1 MGQKDS
7 ATGVKPDFDN
17 ENLLVDRV
25 RRAVGVVFVGTAL
38 LALGE
43 LLLRF
48 GENPWI
54 TVSQVV
60 CLAALLGLLL
70 ILPRTR
76 HRRARIGVALLSTAI
91 AATTSATIAVLSGQS
106 TTSMIVLVGLAMG
119 AAAFVPWGGTAQL
132 IAVSFLGL
140 AYPVE
145 IYLNNGGRI
154 PLAHSRELVG
164 LYVVLAGSVYLANE
178 IERHRRIAAREQA
191 QRREREAEIERQR
204 AFLFQV
210 IDINPHLVFAK
221 DREGRFTLANQAVAE
236 IYGSRVGDLIGKT
249 DADFNPNVEEVANFR
264 RDDLEVID
272 NKQQKYIAEEVITD
286 ASGQRRFLETIK
298 RPLVGVDGHA
308 DQLLG
313 VATDITIRRIAE
325 ERLREEGKITATLA
339 HVGREIIGSLS
350 RPGALPRLCQLT
362 AEVLGGD
369 RAIMW
374 FLEPELG
381 AFVPA
386 ASYGSLPE
394 RWEAMRVLR
403 IARDVFMQWHG
414 GLAEGEPRFVT
425 REEVERRAPAPLRGM
440 IPDCQRFVSIPLM
453 RGGDVN
459 GALVLGFDQRPDPPT
474 AAQIRIAQ
482 GIAQLAS
489 LALENARLVDELDR
503 ANQLKSEFVATM
515 SHELRTPLNVILG
528 YDTLLR
534 DGAMGE
540 VNQEQKQTLE
550 RIHENALQ
558 LLSLVTAT
566 LDMSRLEAG
575 QVHVDVRQVD
585 LSNVMAE
592 LEAQMY
598 EARSKPGVRLKW
610 KVDAN
615 VPLLYTDAVKLKV
628 ILTNLVSNALK
639 FTNEG
644 QVTARAEAVGDQVQ
658 IEVVDTGIGI
668 APSAQAAIF
677 EAFRQGDRSIGE
689 RYGGVGLGLYIARR
703 LVEILNGTIA
713 VESEEGV
720 GSTFRVCLPLR
731 ARGQTASPSSAAA

>member
-1 MGQKDS
+1 MGLKDTP
-7 ATGVKPDFDN
+7 TGLEPDIDN
-17 ENLLVDRV
+17 DNLLVERV
-25 RRAVGVVFVGTAL
+25 RRAIWVVFVGTAF

-43 LLLRF
+43 LALRF

-54 TVSQVV
+54 SIAHIT
-60 CLAALLGLLL
+60 CLSALLSLLA
-70 ILPRTR
+70 ILPRVR
-76 HRRARIGVALLSTAI
+76 GRRARIAVALTSTGI
-91 AATTSATIAVLSGQS
+91 AATTSAAIAVLSAQS

-132 IAVSFLGL
+132 IAVSMLGI

-145 IYLNNGGRI
+145 VYLNNDGRI
-154 PLAHSRELVG
+154 PLAHSRDLIG

-178 IERHRRIAAREQA
+178 IERHRRIAAREQM
-191 QRREREAEIERQR
+191 QRRQREAEIERQR
-204 AFLFQV
+204 AFLYQV
-210 IDINPHLVFAK
+210 IDSDPHFIFAK
-221 DREGRFTLANQAVAE
+221 DRDGRFTLVNQAVAE
-236 IYGSRVGDLIGKT
+236 VYGSRVADLIGKT
-249 DADFNPNVEEVANFR
+249 DADFNSNREEVENFR

-272 NKQQKYIAEEVITD
+272 KQQEKYIAEEVITD
-286 ASGQRRFLETIK
+286 ARGQRRFLETIK
-298 RPLVGVDGHA
+298 RPLVGLEGRA
-308 DQLLG
+308 DQMLG
-313 VATDITIRRIAE
+313 VATDITIRKIAE
-325 ERLREEGKITATLA
+325 ERLRTEGEITATLA

-362 AEVLGGD
+362 AQALGGD
-369 RAIMW
+369 RAFMW
-374 FLEPELG
+374 FLEPEFG

-386 ASYGSLPE
+386 ASFGSPPE

-403 IARDVFMQWHG
+403 IDRETFLQWHE
-414 GLAEGEPRFVT
+414 GLELGEPVFAT
-425 REEVERRAPAPLRGM
+425 RDQVQRRAPPPLRTLV
-440 IPDCQRFVSIPLM
+440 PECSSFVAIPLM

-459 GALVLGFDQRPDPPT
+459 GAVTLGFNERSEPLT
-474 AAQIRIAQ
+474 EAQTRIAQ
-482 GIAQLAS
+482 GLAQLAS

-540 VNQEQKQTLE
+540 VNQDQKQTLE

-575 QVHVDVRQVD
+575 RVRLDLQIVD
-585 LSNVMAE
+585 LSNLMAE

-598 EARSKPGVRLKW
+598 EARSKPGVRFRW
-610 KVDAN
+610 RVGAD
-615 VPLLYTDAVKLKV
+615 VPLLHTDAIKLKV

-639 FTNEG
+639 FTSEG
-644 QVTARAEAVGDQVQ
+644 HVTATAVVAGDQVQ

-677 EAFRQGDRSIGE
+677 EPFRQGDRSIGE

-720 GSTFRVCLPLR
+720 GSTFRVRVPLR
-731 ARGQTASPSSAAA
+731 LRSQTAAPSSAAA